1 MIKSFLAFLGGE
13 PGEEKPMLLLLGMGF
28 FMGIFLATYQIGSET
43 LFLDVLGEQYLDIA
57 FFTAGALG
65 IISTLLFVFLQRRI
79 NYSTLIVTNLFLI
92 FAFMAVMRW
101 AFEWTNYEVV
111 TEAATQAAAESGTE
125 DKPFALLPF
134 VMFVMMGPIT
144 AIILLGFWG
153 TFGRMFDLRASKRII
168 GGIDTGALTSTII
181 AFFSIPFITQLPFI
195 NATYDLLFVS
205 ALASFGV
212 LFFTIWIVRAYNIDK
227 VTQSD
232 KKDEKPQEVSFF
244 DLMKDPYLRLLSF
257 FLVFS
262 MGASVFVDYTYYSAT
277 EIMYPDEKELADFLS
292 FFSATV
298 MLMSFFIQSF
308 INDIIIGRFGLKVA
322 LMTMPLILILFTVG
336 GIAAGHYFGYE
347 SKTDNFLYF
356 FMFTVCA
363 KAFTASLKD
372 ALESPA
378 FKLFFLPIDIKIR
391 FDIQTRI
398 EGVINELAT
407 LVAGAAQ
414 IGLGM
419 LVFFRLIHYSYFV
432 LGLAGMVVFLSG
444 KLFAQYKITLKKTL
458 EEQKAN
464 ISEDDAK
471 NENNTSAVLR
481 RETERKD
488 SLKVINALRIYEK
501 LEPIQFEFR
510 LLDLLNSKYPD
521 VRAYAYSKLDDKLV
535 FEALDIIKKD
545 FKTEGDDTVI
555 KAAEQCIE
563 NLSKAEQFEINDVS
577 IRQLVRST
585 EAKERILGARML
597 VKAASEEKYLA
608 YVLELLRDINPE
620 VRIAAMITSGKIKRP
635 ELWPIL
641 VENLHLATY
650 CNAAMSALTH
660 IGESAYHVIDTSFYK
675 TGQFNSTMIRIAQ
688 LLGRIGGKNGIELL
702 WKKIEFPN
710 KRIVSEILLGLSYN
724 GFEAKDFQAARI
736 KIAIES
742 EISDIAWN
750 IKALLD
756 IPDEN
761 EIDQMIR
768 EAFAE
773 EDQKNY
779 NNIFMLLGMIYDPHN
794 VVLVRENILDGTT
807 DSITFAVEMLDIFV
821 EEELKPKLL
830 PVMDELKVDE
840 RLARLLN
847 YFPPEDFESY
857 YDLLLQ
863 IINRDYNRIDRYTKA
878 LALYRLSTIPEA
890 EVSDDLIANLFNP
903 DLLLLQ
909 TAAYTMY
916 KLDQTL
922 YQHHTKRLK
931 PVVKK
936 ELDKAIVPPVFR
948 DEDEDYHQKLL
959 LIERVLL
966 LKEVPEFKR
975 VSGELITYIAEELDE
990 IIVQEGTTLVDAD
1003 DNGDIPTYIV
1013 VDGTVDI
1020 YQNDVKVE
1028 ERQRTGLIGHE
1039 NLLPTNKFDYVAL
1052 TRGACTL
1059 LVLRKEELMDLMS
1072 RHVEIMEAYLS
1083 ILNREVGVEEQEE
1096 TVSDVLLSF

>member
-57 FFTAGALG
+57 FFTAGGLG
-65 IISTLLFVFLQRRI
+65 IVSTFLFVFLQRRI
-79 NYSTLIVTNLFLI
+79 AYSTLIVTNLFLI
-92 FAFMAVMRW
+92 FLFMALMRG
-101 AFEWTNYEVV
+101 AFEWTNYQV
-111 TEAATQAAAESGTE
+111 TEEKAFE
-125 DKPFALLPF
+125 LLPF
-134 VMFVMMGPIT
+134 LMFVMMGPIT
-144 AIILLGFWG
+144 AITLLGFWG
-153 TFGRMFDLRASKRII
+153 VFGRLFDLRASKRII

-212 LFFTIWIVRAYNIDK
+212 LIFTIWIVKAFNIDK
-227 VTQSD
+227 VT
-232 KKDEKPQEVSFF
+232 KVAEGEEKPQEVSFL
-244 DLMKDPYLRLLSF
+244 DLMKDPYLRLLSL
-257 FLVFS
+257 FLIFS
-262 MGASVFVDYTYYSAT
+262 MGASVFVDYSFYSAT

-322 LMTMPLILILFTVG
+322 LMTMPLILILFTLG
-336 GIAAGHYFGYE
+336 GIACGHYYGYQT
-347 SKTDNFLYF
+347 KTEEFIFF

-398 EGVINELAT
+398 EGVVNETAT
-407 LVAGAAQ
+407 LMAGAAQ
-414 IGLGM
+414 IGLGL
-419 LVFFRLIHYSYFV
+419 LVFFQLIHYSYFV
-432 LGLAGMVVFLSG
+432 LALAGMVVFLSG
-444 KLFAQYKITLKKTL
+444 KLFSQYKVTLKQTL
-458 EEQKAN
+458 EEQK
-464 ISEDDAK
+464 SKLSGDESKD
-471 NENNTSAVLR
+471 ENNTTAVLR

-488 SLKVINALRIYEK
+488 PEKIINALRIYEK

-510 LLDLLNSKYPD
+510 LLDLLNSRFPMVRKY
-521 VRAYAYSKLDDKLV
+521 AFQKLEEHLV
-535 FEALDIIKKD
+535 YEALEIIKKD
-545 FKTEGDDTVI
+545 FKTEGDESVLEVATKCI
-555 KAAEQCIE
+555 STLEKASFFQITD
-563 NLSKAEQFEINDVS
+563 QS
-577 IRQLVRST
+577 IRLLVRST
-585 EAKERILGARML
+585 DAKDRVYGARML
-597 VKAASEEKYLA
+597 IKASEDKYLA
-608 YVLELLRDINPE
+608 YVLELLRDINSE
-620 VRIAAMITSGKIKRP
+620 VRIAAMITAGKIKRP

-650 CNAAMSALTH
+650 ANAAMSALQH
-660 IGESAYHVIDTSFYK
+660 VGESAFHAIDTSFYK
-675 TGQFNSTMIRIAQ
+675 TGQYHASMLRISQ
-688 LLGRIGGKNGIELL
+688 LLGRIGGRNGLELL
-702 WKKIEFPN
+702 WKKMEFPN

-724 GFEAKDFQAARI
+724 GFAARDFQAARI
-736 KIAIES
+736 KISIES

-750 IKALLD
+750 IKALQD
-756 IPDEN
+756 IPEEDHV
-761 EIDQMIR
+761 DQMIR
-768 EAFAE
+768 QAFAE

-779 NNIFMLLGMIYDPHN
+779 NNIFMLLGMIYDPQN
-794 VVLVRENILDGTT
+794 VVLVRENILDGTS

-830 PVMDELKVDE
+830 PVMDELKVEE

-878 LALYRLSTIPEA
+878 LALYRIGSIQEATIT
-890 EVSDDLIANLFNP
+890 DDLIANLFNP
-903 DLLLLQ
+903 DSLLRQ

-916 KLDQTL
+916 RLDQNA
-922 YQHHTKRLK
+922 YQHHTKRLV
-931 PVVKK
+931 PLVKK
-936 ELDKAIVPPVFR
+936 ELDKAIVPPVFK
-948 DEDEDYHQKLL
+948 EEGEEYHQKLL

-966 LKEVPEFKR
+966 LKEVPELRK
-975 VSGELITYIAEELDE
+975 VPGELITYIAEQLDE
-990 IIVQEGTTLVDAD
+990 IIIQEGTTLVDQD
-1003 DNGDIPTYIV
+1003 DTGNIPCYIV
-1013 VDGTVDI
+1013 VKGVVDI
-1020 YQNDVKVE
+1020 YQEDQKVE
-1028 ERQRTGLIGHE
+1028 ERGRAGLVGHE
-1039 NLLPTNKFDYVAL
+1039 NLLSTNHFDYVGL
-1052 TRGACTL
+1052 TREACTL

-1072 RHVEIMEAYLS
+1072 RHVEIMEAYLD
-1083 ILNREVGVEEQEE
+1083 ILNREVGEEEEE
-1096 TVSDVLLSF
+1096 TVSDVLLSI